1 MQMVENLQ
9 ETALAEDDNKL
20 LDVLVKAYAEVLQ
33 NKELESSKAL
43 KNEQQEVRKD
53 HNVKLSNERKKMEA
67 DKDAIR
73 KKLGGPLFD
82 DVYSFLIHH
91 RS

>member
-20 LDVLVKAYAEVLQ
+20 LDVLVRAYAEVLQ

-43 KNEQQEVRKD
+43 QNEQ
-53 HNVKLSNERKKMEA
+53 
-67 DKDAIR
+67 
-73 KKLGGPLFD
+73 
-82 DVYSFLIHH
+82 
-91 RS
+91 